1 MSENTPTWKSTIGN
15 SHKYASDSKQII
27 FFLFSIQFLGFF
39 FWGGISAIYPFIL
52 EKIGT
57 PTSQITADWSII
69 YTFALFIG
77 GFFTRVPMGMISDM
91 LSRKQG
97 LLFGT
102 SIAFFSIFGILLSNN
117 IVYLG
122 VLFALLRTGTHI
134 FPLTS
139 RSYSNET
146 NPKKQR
152 RLNGFVLIGT
162 DLASFLGPIILGFF
176 LDISLETLILF
187 SCFILLLSS
196 IVLNFTTPKKL
207 NRKKLSSKKIFTQ
220 ALSELNKIRK
230 IISIFFVLGFVN
242 GTFRTI
248 LAIFPYLTLN
258 MNYFQTELA
267 IGLIQVTAIIFILI
281 SGELNKNFGLF
292 VLITSGII
300 FIFIGALII
309 VLGGSNVY
317 TFLLGG
323 MILNGGLQININ
335 SLVTSV
341 TLTASK
347 ETAATCFGMA
357 SGMFFLG
364 ASFIPIFAGFL
375 FNINPFYPFIFILI
389 VCIVVLYPVLIVKK
403 EYESHETFIGA

>member
-1 MSENTPTWKSTIGN
+1 MSENTADWKSSIRD
-15 SHKYASDSKQII
+15 SQKYASDSRQII
-27 FFLFSIQFLGFF
+27 LFLFSIQFLGFF
-39 FWGGISAIYPFIL
+39 FWGGISAIFPFII
-52 EKIGT
+52 EKIGV
-57 PTSQITADWSII
+57 PTSQITTDWSIV

-77 GFFTRVPMGMISDM
+77 GFFTRVPMGMLSDM

-97 LLFGT
+97 LLLGT
-102 SIAFFSIFGILLSNN
+102 GISFFSILGIMISNN
-117 IVYLG
+117 IVFLG
-122 VLFALLRTGTHI
+122 ILLALLRTGTHI

-162 DLASFLGPIILGFF
+162 DIASFLGPIMLGFF
-176 LDISLETLILF
+176 LDISLDTLILF
-187 SCFILLLSS
+187 SCSMLLLSS
-196 IVLNFTTPKKL
+196 FVLNFVTPKKL
-207 NRKKLSSKKIFTQ
+207 SRKKLSSGKIFTQ
-220 ALSELNKIRK
+220 AISELSKIWK
-230 IISIFFVLGFVN
+230 IIGIFFVLGFVN

-281 SGELNKNFGLF
+281 SGELNKKFGLF

-309 VLGGSNVY
+309 ILGGSNIF

-364 ASFIPIFAGFL
+364 ASFIPIFIGFL
-375 FNINPFYPFIFILI
+375 FNINPFYPFIFILVVSI
-389 VCIVVLYPVLIVKK
+389 VILYPVLLVKK
-403 EYESHETFIGA
+403 EYESHENFVGA